1 MTNARGQLEYDV
13 LELAVQQGVGH
24 ASAAVGGGAV
34 HGFERIQVV
43 QRVYTALAA
52 PCGVVRKY
60 FRCGTCTARTGMF
73 ERGKQ
78 QIYRPLHKYHTHY

>member
-13 LELAVQQGVGH
+13 PELAVQQGVGH
-24 ASAAVGGGAV
+24 VSAAVGGGAV
-34 HGFERIQVV
+34 DGFERIQVV
-43 QRVYTALAA
+43 QRVNAALAP

-60 FRCGTCTARTGMF
+60 FRCGTCTATRGMF

-78 QIYRPLHKYHTHY
+78 QIYRPLHKYHTHS